1 MTDGNIPSSN
11 IAYKDLLLQKIDEMN
26 SHAQLTSK
34 MAKQFGLLWYMCE
47 IVVMLSTFLTPIIV
61 VYRKSAFFPSQF
73 WVWWCIIMP
82 VISGLAHASVILFD
96 LKDRK
101 KNYNQKSQS
110 FKKLANNTNIDL
122 LDCSNDEAALH
133 LYKNTIKNIDSIH
146 ITGTI

>member
-1 MTDGNIPSSN
+1 VRFFLRN
-11 IAYKDLLLQKIDEMN
+11 
-26 SHAQLTSK
+26 
-34 MAKQFGLLWYMCE
+34 FGFGGAL
-47 IVVMLSTFLTPIIV
+47 
-61 VYRKSAFFPSQF
+61 
-73 WVWWCIIMP
+73 
-82 VISGLAHASVILFD
+82 LAHASVILFD

-146 ITGTI
+146 ISGTI